1 MVSSVLGN
9 LASLL
14 VVFVCLRICV
24 YVQCLHGSVR
34 VSVGKRASE
43 SLELVIGSGELPHL
57 PDVGSG
63 N

>member
-1 MVSSVLGN
+1 VVSSVLGD

-24 YVQCLHGSVR
+24 YVQCLRGSVR

-43 SLELVIGSGELPHL
+43 SLELVIGSGELP
-57 PDVGSG
+57 DVGSG